1 MKIISIGCSFTA
13 GLGVLQEES
22 YTSQLSK
29 YIKCSN
35 NNWGAAGH
43 SNQYIFRKTIEI
55 LEKWNNDDILIIQWT
70 NPNRDE
76 IITNEGYL
84 FYPPYTYWCDL
95 SFLYGRNPEPG
106 LKKAGIYDK
115 DTFEK
120 EIIKNKQNFVLEYA
134 NNFYNKDYQNILSF
148 CFQYSLYGLLKNLNI
163 KFIMFFGWEFEYY
176 KKEILSL
183 TDDTFLKVNFGTYT
197 NTIGNE
203 HPNAEQHKIWA
214 DFLYEKIKQFNY
226 I

>member
-84 FYPPYTYWCDL
+84 FYITHPRSPTNVPETP
-95 SFLYGRNPEPG
+95 SRFLG
-106 LKKAGIYDK
+106 
-115 DTFEK
+115 
-120 EIIKNKQNFVLEYA
+120 Q
-134 NNFYNKDYQNILSF
+134 IL
-148 CFQYSLYGLLKNLNI
+148 G
-163 KFIMFFGWEFEYY
+163 
-176 KKEILSL
+176 
-183 TDDTFLKVNFGTYT
+183 
-197 NTIGNE
+197 
-203 HPNAEQHKIWA
+203 AQH
-214 DFLYEKIKQFNY
+214 Q
-226 I
+226 